1 MDIDRKGG
9 HPPAMLKVPEPTAK
23 RGIWIFSAVVFLLV
37 AVLSRVKVEA
47 PGEWDPHVFA
57 RINAV
62 INSTVSILLIAGFV
76 TAKARN
82 WPLHRAVMLG
92 AIVLSVLFLVSYI
105 AHHLFAGDTPFGGQ
119 GPVRIV
125 YYCILASHILLA
137 GLSLPFILITAYR
150 ALSADYARHRRI
162 ARRIWPVW
170 LYVSV
175 TGVVVY
181 LMISPYY

>member
-1 MDIDRKGG
+1 MANDPRGG
-9 HPPAMLKVPEPTAK
+9 FPPALLRMAKVPAK
-23 RGIWIFSAVVFLLV
+23 RAIWIFSAVVFALV
-37 AVLSRVKVEA
+37 ATLGRVHVQ
-47 PGEWDPHVFA
+47 PPSGWDPHVFA

-62 INSTVSILLIAGFV
+62 LNSAVSVLLVCGFLS
-76 TAKARN
+76 AKARN
-82 WPLHRAVMLG
+82 WRVHRGVMLA
-92 AIVLSVLFLVSYI
+92 AIVLSVLFLVSYV
-105 AHHLFAGDTPFGGQ
+105 AHHLFAGDTPYGGQ
-119 GPVRIV
+119 GPMRTV
-125 YYCILASHILLA
+125 YYGILVTHILLA

-150 ALSADYARHRRI
+150 ALGADYARHRRI